1 MLIAS
6 IGIHLRARIPAVH
19 LVRKRRTVSHGEHR
33 GGGDFD
39 VRGAIPAAH
48 FADGAAFR
56 PVCGASQAESNNR
69 LSAPKSI
76 WLLCFFFSAAQ
87 LRTVAHKRRRSVSS
101 ASSPFHIFQQ
111 RLRQKSHLH
120 FLGRVLSVT
129 PSPSLPPSPRLLV
142 LSPSLTKAYLTQG

>member
-1 MLIAS
+1 MIAS

-19 LVRKRRTVSHGEHR
+19 LVRKRRTVSHGEQ
-33 GGGDFD
+33 GGGGILTYEERSPPRTLLT
-39 VRGAIPAAH
+39 VLH
-48 FADGAAFR
+48 FAPSAALHR
-56 PVCGASQAESNNR
+56 RRATIACQPLKVSGNCV
-69 LSAPKSI
+69 
-76 WLLCFFFSAAQ
+76 FFFSAAQ

-129 PSPSLPPSPRLLV
+129 PSPSLPPPPRLLV